1 VAELSEPA
9 EPGEPSEP
17 SEPYRADVLA
27 MLATYGER
35 RPEEVPETVDSLELA
50 WLIHQIEE
58 RYGKPFDVDDDT
70 LARMTTVNGACAVLG
85 ELGYGVAG

>member
-1 VAELSEPA
+1 
-9 EPGEPSEP
+9 
-17 SEPYRADVLA
+17 

-70 LARMTTVNGACAVLG
+70 LARMTTVGGACAVLR
-85 ELGYGVAG
+85 ELGYAGGVPGAAP